1 MNLHP
6 INSNFQ
12 VHLAMTIITSSI
24 TLAVCVTMVYA
35 KPVEKPFGTSS
46 SFPSEPGL
54 LYRQDSALH
63 LANHSSTS
71 DQQSVQIAGID
82 WDTSNTPDDSSWQ
95 RFKGKGNM
103 FYCLMDMSD
112 SVAGVQW
119 PEPFKRV
126 PLSASSPWKGTLE
139 GMFLS
144 LCIEYNHM
152 LTHISRQM
160 NWQLGVG
167 SKANTTRM

>member
-1 MNLHP
+1 
-6 INSNFQ
+6 
-12 VHLAMTIITSSI
+12 MTIITSSI
-24 TLAVCVTMVYA
+24 TLAVCVTMVHA

-82 WDTSNTPDDSSWQ
+82 WDTSNTLDDSSWQ

-119 PEPFKRV
+119 PDPFKRV
-126 PLSASSPWKGTLE
+126 PPSASSPWKGTLE
-139 GMFLS
+139 GMFLT

-152 LTHISRQM
+152 LTLISRQM